1 MTNLLKQKK
10 LAAKVMDVGVGRVYL
25 DPEHSEDI
33 SAAITREDIRNLI
46 KEGAI
51 KKTPKKG
58 ISRAR
63 ARERDLKRKYGHRK
77 GHGRRKGGQNA
88 RYPRKSY
95 WIKNI
100 RAQRRYLRKLKDDG
114 SIERSTY
121 RLLYRKS
128 KGGEFKNVNSLNSY
142 IENKKLITKNKEGV

>member
-1 MTNLLKQKK
+1 MSNLLKQKK
-10 LAAKVMDVGVGRVYL
+10 LAAKVMDVGIGRVHL
-25 DPEHSEDI
+25 DPDRSEDI

-46 KEGAI
+46 KEGGI
-51 KKTPKKG
+51 RKNPKKG

-63 ARERDLKRKYGHRK
+63 AKERDLKRKYGHKK
-77 GHGRRKGGQNA
+77 GHGRRKGGKNA
-88 RYPRKSY
+88 RYSRKEY

-100 RAQRRYLRKLKDDG
+100 RAQRKYLRNLRDNG

-128 KGGEFKNVNSLNSY
+128 KGGEFKNVNSLSSY
-142 IENKKLITKNKEGV
+142 IENKELIIKNREEL

>member
-25 DPEHSEDI
+25 DPERSEDI
-33 SAAITREDIRNLI
+33 SVAITREDIRNLI

-51 KKTPKKG
+51 KKNPKKG
-58 ISRAR
+58 ISRSR
-63 ARERDLKRKYGHRK
+63 ARERDMKRRYGHRK

-88 RYPRKSY
+88 RYSRKSY

-100 RAQRRYLRKLKDDG
+100 RAQRRYLRKLRNEG
-114 SIERSTY
+114 CIERSTY

-128 KGGEFKNVNSLNSY
+128 KGGEFKNVNSLSSY
-142 IENKKLITKNKEGV
+142 IKSKEV